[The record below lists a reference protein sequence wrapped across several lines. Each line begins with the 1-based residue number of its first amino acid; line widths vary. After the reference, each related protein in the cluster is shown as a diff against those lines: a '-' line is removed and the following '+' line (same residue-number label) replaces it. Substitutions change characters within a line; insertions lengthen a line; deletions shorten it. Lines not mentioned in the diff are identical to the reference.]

1 MKRKPHSVVPLLVCL
16 SLLMIALSACGRSA
30 RPTETV
36 LPAEQ
41 AASEATQPA
50 EQAAPEVAPP
60 AEQAA
65 SEAAQP
71 ADPEDLQA
79 ALAAEVVDDRPGVL
93 ATLGR
98 PDAFDISF
106 VAVEGGQVRMESWRY
121 YQFGTRVD
129 FVDGEAVWT
138 MEIEPVPAG
147 TLFAAWYDPMDF
159 EAGMS
164 AAEASRVI
172 AAASPAGAAPERI
185 DLAEGGEDLA
195 GGSALVGDQILV
207 GLYEDRVVY
216 VETVAL
222 APAGGEQ

>member
-1 MKRKPHSVVPLLVCL
+1 
-16 SLLMIALSACGRSA
+16 MIALSACGRSA
-30 RPTETV
+30 SPTDTV
-36 LPAEQ
+36 PPAEQ
-41 AASEATQPA
+41 AASEATPPAGQAAPEAATPA
-50 EQAAPEVAPP
+50 EQAG
-60 AEQAA
+60 

-98 PDAFDISF
+98 PDAFDISI

-129 FVDGEAVWT
+129 FVDGEAIWT
-138 MEIEPVPAG
+138 MEIEPVPDG
-147 TLFAAWYDPMDF
+147 TLFAAWYDPMAF
-159 EAGMS
+159 EAGMP
-164 AAEASRVI
+164 AAEASQVI

-222 APAGGEQ
+222 EPAGGEQ

>member
-1 MKRKPHSVVPLLVCL
+1 M
-16 SLLMIALSACGRSA
+16 
-30 RPTETV
+30 
-36 LPAEQ
+36 
-41 AASEATQPA
+41 
-50 EQAAPEVAPP
+50 
-60 AEQAA
+60 
-65 SEAAQP
+65 
-71 ADPEDLQA
+71 
-79 ALAAEVVDDRPGVL
+79 VDDRPGVH

-98 PDAFDISF
+98 PDAFDISI

-138 MEIEPVPAG
+138 MEIEPAPDG

-159 EAGMS
+159 EVGMS
-164 AAEASRVI
+164 GAEASEVI

-195 GGSALVGDQILV
+195 GGSALVGDQILI
-207 GLYEDRVVY
+207 GLHEDRVVY

-222 APAGGEQ
+222 VPAGGEQ

>member
-1 MKRKPHSVVPLLVCL
+1 MT
-16 SLLMIALSACGRSA
+16 GRGCS
-30 RPTETV
+30 
-36 LPAEQ
+36 
-41 AASEATQPA
+41 
-50 EQAAPEVAPP
+50 
-60 AEQAA
+60 
-65 SEAAQP
+65 
-71 ADPEDLQA
+71 
-79 ALAAEVVDDRPGVL
+79 

-138 MEIEPVPAG
+138 MEIEPAPAG
-147 TLFAAWYDPMDF
+147 TLFAAWYDPTDF

-164 AAEASRVI
+164 GAEASRVI

-195 GGSALVGDQILV
+195 GGSTLVGDQILV